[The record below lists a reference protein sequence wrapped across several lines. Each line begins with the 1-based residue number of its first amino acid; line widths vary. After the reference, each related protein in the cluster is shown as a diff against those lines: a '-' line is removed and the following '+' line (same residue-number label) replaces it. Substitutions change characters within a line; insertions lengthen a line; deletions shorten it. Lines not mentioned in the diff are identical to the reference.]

1 MALIV
6 EDGTGLAN
14 ADSYVSVADA
24 DIYASAMGHFAWTDV
39 AVTVEQKEV
48 ALRRATQYI
57 DAEYTFRGSVLDP
70 DQALEW
76 PREEYSW
83 PIRAVVHACCEL
95 AVRGLSTALL
105 SDVDASSVKREKVG
119 QIETEYFDPQ
129 NGGQVRYAVVDNLLR
144 SVVTAGRNTLRIERA

>member
-6 EDGTGLAN
+6 EDGTGLPD

-24 DIYASAMGHFAWTDV
+24 DIYATAMGHFAWLDA
-39 AVTVEQKEV
+39 AVTNDQKEV

-57 DAEYTFRGSVLDP
+57 DSEYTFRGSILDP

-76 PREEYSW
+76 PREEYAW

-95 AVRGLSTALL
+95 AVRALSTALL
-105 SDVDASSVKREKVG
+105 VDVDAGSVKREKVG
-119 QIETEYFDPQ
+119 PLETEYFDQQ
-129 NGGQVRYAVVDNLLR
+129 NGGQVRFAVVDNLLR
-144 SVVTAGRNTLRIERA
+144 SVVVGGRTTMRIERA